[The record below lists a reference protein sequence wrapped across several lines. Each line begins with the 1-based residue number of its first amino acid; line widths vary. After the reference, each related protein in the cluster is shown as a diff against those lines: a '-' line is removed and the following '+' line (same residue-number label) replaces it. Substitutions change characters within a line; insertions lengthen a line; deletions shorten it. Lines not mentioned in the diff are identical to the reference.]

1 MDVKTTSS
9 LTLAA
14 AAAAMFALAPVSA
27 GAAEEAVKCVGG
39 NACKGHSACKTANS
53 ECKGLNACKGQ
64 GFVMVADEAA
74 CMEAGGEVE
83 ADEGSS

>member
-14 AAAAMFALAPVSA
+14 AAAAMFALAPISASA
-27 GAAEEAVKCVGG
+27 GDEEMKCVGA
-39 NACKGHSACKTANS
+39 NACKGQSACKTASS

-64 GFVMVADEAA
+64 GFVMATKAA
-74 CMEAGGEVE
+74 CEEAGGTVE
-83 ADEGSS
+83 EG

>member
-1 MDVKTTSS
+1 MDAKTTSS

-27 GAAEEAVKCVGG
+27 GADEDAVQCMGG
-39 NACKGHSACKTANS
+39 NACKGHSACKTASS

-64 GFVMVADEAA
+64 GFVMVSAA
-74 CMEAGGEVE
+74 ECMELGGEVAAE
-83 ADEGSS
+83 N

>member
-14 AAAAMFALAPVSA
+14 AAAAMFALAPMSA
-27 GAAEEAVKCVGG
+27 SADEATVKCVGG
-39 NACKGHSACKTANS
+39 NACKGHSACKTATS

-74 CMEAGGEVE
+74 CNEAGGTVE
-83 ADEGSS
+83 EG

>member
-14 AAAAMFALAPVSA
+14 AAAAVFAFAPISA
-27 GAAEEAVKCVGG
+27 GASEETVKCVGG
-39 NACKGHSACKTANS
+39 NTCKGHSACKTATS

-64 GFVMVADEAA
+64 GFVMTATEAA
-74 CMEAGGEVE
+74 CMEAGGTVE
-83 ADEGSS
+83 ES

>member
-14 AAAAMFALAPVSA
+14 AAAAMFALAPVTASA
-27 GAAEEAVKCVGG
+27 SDEVKCVGG
-39 NACKGHSACKTANS
+39 NTCKGHSACKTATS

-64 GFVMVADEAA
+64 GFVMVTKAA
-74 CMEAGGEVE
+74 CDELGGMVE
-83 ADEGSS
+83 EEG